1 MLEEGNGNVIR
12 VEVTCDYDPLP
23 TDSLRDILR
32 PILQFLQIPLSEFV
46 VDRDVDVDDDN
57 IKEFVK
63 DLHCLQL

>member
-12 VEVTCDYDPLP
+12 VEIPCDYDSLS
-23 TDSLRDILR
+23 TDSLWEILH

-63 DLHCLQL
+63 DLHC

>member
-1 MLEEGNGNVIR
+1 MIR

-23 TDSLRDILR
+23 TDSLGDILF

-46 VDRDVDVDDDN
+46 VDRDVDVDDDD

-63 DLHCLQL
+63 DLHC